1 MNPDLTGFGNNFE
14 LKEEINVEDQI
25 SAAQKLINTLIEFF
39 VNYSFQVVGA
49 VIILVVGYVL
59 ASWTSALVFKLSTS
73 RKIDIPL
80 ARFFALFAKTL
91 ILIFAI
97 IVALGKFGIAI
108 TPFIAALGAVAFGAT
123 YAIQG
128 PLSNY
133 GAGLSIILGRTFG
146 IGDTITV
153 VGVSGV
159 VEDIKLACTILTTE
173 DGVKITIPNKHIVG
187 EILQNSKGNRIVEGV
202 IGISYDS
209 DPERAIKVI
218 KDTLMEFSEVQKD
231 TPFQIGIQQFGD
243 SAINIAYR
251 YWVPTTKY
259 FQTSSA
265 VNLEIL
271 KGMQDVGINI
281 PFPQREIRI
290 VSQPSTVKSLS

>member
-1 MNPDLTGFGNNFE
+1 M
-14 LKEEINVEDQI
+14 EEQI

-49 VIILVVGYVL
+49 VIILVVGFVI
-59 ASWTSALVFKLSTS
+59 ASWTSSLVFKLSTS
-73 RKIDIPL
+73 RKIDVPL
-80 ARFFALFAKTL
+80 ARFFALSAKVLVLVFAV
-91 ILIFAI
+91 
-97 IVALGKFGIAI
+97 IVALGKFGITIA
-108 TPFIAALGAVAFGAT
+108 PFIAALGAVAFGAT

-187 EILQNSKGNRIVEGV
+187 EILQNSKGNRVVEGV

-209 DPERAIKVI
+209 SPEQAIKVI
-218 KDTLMEFSEVQKD
+218 KDTLLEFNEIQKD
-231 TPFQIGIQQFGD
+231 PSFHIGIQQFGD
-243 SAINIAYR
+243 SSINVAYR

-259 FQTSSA
+259 FQVSSA

-271 KGMQDVGINI
+271 KGMQDAGINI

-290 VSQPSTVKSLS
+290 VSQPNMVKS